1 MASIGGSLE
10 DRDAM
15 AESAEASELADD
27 SIDRSDPED
36 GEEEVDEDG
45 EDEEEDEDPEQES
58 EEEEE
63 EEEEELTGKARF
75 EKRDSDS
82 DTDSLPSVPD
92 GSPLPSDYD
101 SDAEPEPEPEHQG
114 PPPYV
119 IPQPLAGKK
128 LVVVVHELRGLPSG
142 YGDGV
147 FCVVECGDALYEA
160 TTLGQGAPPRTV
172 WEQWE
177 EFAMRFDEA
186 GANERTTVTA
196 VATDQGPGGIASPD
210 GREDEP
216 AGGEDEPV
224 RETELAY
231 FAFNALELVDFD
243 DLAARDANAK
253 LASADGDWVPM
264 EPNPRTPDAVLLN
277 ASMEARVTLRVEHAG
292 YTSPES
298 ASRALEE
305 ATHGLHVAA
314 ATALSSVAIKR
325 AYAKI
330 SAAMETLVAV
340 AVHEARKTRRAE
352 RERASAAGKKVPRGK
367 KLDDEEEDADDKE
380 EKAARKRLDPRK
392 VVDGAVAIPG
402 EEEGDSAAGG
412 LTPLARACGRPI
424 GPRAAAIVRALLD
437 LGADP
442 AARSGE
448 LSWTPLHHAAACGAV
463 DAVVALC
470 RRSKKAHPR
479 ARIVD
484 DVDATDRDG
493 FTPLH
498 VAVVAGHLDVARAL
512 LGPGCRASTTQ
523 RSGPGGYNALHWA
536 ARAGDPR
543 VLAEVRDASGA
554 EATAERTRPPVAPG
568 GGTFGGPSGA
578 QSTNANVGSGSSV
591 VPGQTPIHVAASNGR
606 VRALRLMLRHAPNP
620 RAAMDARDGA
630 GRTPL
635 AAAAAAGKH
644 ETVSAMARELGLE
657 ADDGDGDGGE
667 KSAPGDD
674 GNGDGNDDGND
685 DDDAENV
692 VESRGRPP
700 NRVYS
705 FSALEWSA
713 YDARAETVRAVA
725 RCGGHTRRDY
735 ERAARVAK
743 TRRAKGPVLRLLSRG
758 RE

>member
-1 MASIGGSLE
+1 
-10 DRDAM
+10 
-15 AESAEASELADD
+15 
-27 SIDRSDPED
+27 
-36 GEEEVDEDG
+36 
-45 EDEEEDEDPEQES
+45 
-58 EEEEE
+58 
-63 EEEEELTGKARF
+63 
-75 EKRDSDS
+75 
-82 DTDSLPSVPD
+82 
-92 GSPLPSDYD
+92 
-101 SDAEPEPEPEHQG
+101 
-114 PPPYV
+114 
-119 IPQPLAGKK
+119 
-128 LVVVVHELRGLPSG
+128 
-142 YGDGV
+142 
-147 FCVVECGDALYEA
+147 
-160 TTLGQGAPPRTV
+160 
-172 WEQWE
+172 
-177 EFAMRFDEA
+177 
-186 GANERTTVTA
+186 
-196 VATDQGPGGIASPD
+196 
-210 GREDEP
+210 
-216 AGGEDEPV
+216 
-224 RETELAY
+224 
-231 FAFNALELVDFD
+231 
-243 DLAARDANAK
+243 
-253 LASADGDWVPM
+253 M
-264 EPNPRTPDAVLLN
+264 EN
-277 ASMEARVTLRVEHAG
+277 SG

-380 EKAARKRLDPRK
+380 EKAARKRLDPRTA
-392 VVDGAVAIPG
+392 VNGAAAIPG
-402 EEEGDSAAGG
+402 EEEGDANAGG
-412 LTPLARACGRPI
+412 LTPLARACGRPV

-442 AARSGE
+442 AERSGS

-463 DAVVALC
+463 DAAAALC

-498 VAVVAGHLDVARAL
+498 LAVVGGHLDVVQLL
-512 LGPGCRASTTQ
+512 LGPGSRASTTQ

-554 EATAERTRPPVAPG
+554 EATAERTRPPLAG
-568 GGTFGGPSGA
+568 GGSFGGA
-578 QSTNANVGSGSSV
+578 AALALNRRVGSDSSV
-591 VPGQTPIHVAASNGR
+591 VPSQTPIHVAASNGR
-606 VRALRLMLRHAPNP
+606 VRALRLMLRHAANP
-620 RAAMDARDGA
+620 RAAMEARDGA

-644 ETVSAMARELGLE
+644 ETVSAVARELGLE
-657 ADDGDGDGGE
+657 ADDGDGDG
-667 KSAPGDD
+667 D
-674 GNGDGNDDGND
+674 GDGVGGND
-685 DDDAENV
+685 DDDDDENDAENDG
-692 VESRGRPP
+692 ESGGESGGENDGESLDRPP
-700 NRVYS
+700 PVYS
-705 FSALEWSA
+705 FSTLEWSA